1 MQCLAQCSDSIL
13 TTVKVYYAITMLK
26 TLFLS
31 YTTKDKLRVILVPFL
46 IAVSLSATFASIQV
60 AYGHHVI
67 EQIEVVNRPLRMSIA
82 GDMLYVSNIGAPSV
96 SVINTTTDQTVQT
109 INVSGG
115 VSTLYA
121 VPELGKL
128 YVSIFE
134 GGRVEVYDLET
145 YDLLK
150 NITLPGSVVDF
161 WFNPLDNIEEHVT
174 FLTGGVSMDYDP
186 ATGMLYIAVYNH
198 DHIEVIDTRT
208 DTAIKTIDVA
218 ARPFTVKEDP
228 EAKMLLVASLA
239 GNRLSFISTD
249 TNEVI
254 GNMNTGTG
262 PWGLDIDTS
271 THTAYVT
278 HRGVHY
284 IAAVDIATR
293 QVIAKIPV
301 TDDAQAIAVDSDE
314 HKVYFSFLDKQ
325 DIVKLNGQTNDVETV
340 IEMDAVPWD
349 LVVDPL
355 THRVYASI
363 KFADSV
369 VAIGPQ
375 SISSSFPVVTLSN
388 PVAVLG
394 IIRAHAQDVV
404 VSEPVLDVASL
415 TMSMAVSTEDGG
427 DLTLEL
433 PRYIIDSIQGNTD
446 TQFQVTI
453 DGNPVQYEEGEQVIS
468 AEDGSQSRQITV
480 FVPAGS
486 IRLDILGS
494 EVLSKL
500 ER

>member
-1 MQCLAQCSDSIL
+1 MP
-13 TTVKVYYAITMLK
+13 K
-26 TLFLS
+26 TLLKYYS
-31 YTTKDKLRVILVPFL
+31 TTKDFARVILVPFL
-46 IAVSLSATFASIQV
+46 IAMSFSAAFATVQL

-67 EQIEVVNRPLRMSIA
+67 EQIEVANRPLQMSIA
-82 GDMLYVSNIGAPSV
+82 GNMLYAANIGDPSI

-109 INVSGG
+109 INVSQG
-115 VSTLYA
+115 VSALYA
-121 VPELGKL
+121 IPELGRL
-128 YVSIFE
+128 YVSLFE
-134 GGRVEVYDLET
+134 GGRIEVYDLET
-145 YDLLK
+145 HDFVK
-150 NITLPGSVVDF
+150 NITLPGSTVDF
-161 WFNPLDNIEEHVT
+161 WSNPLDNTQEHIT

-186 ATGMLYIAVYNH
+186 TTGMLYVAVYNH

-218 ARPFTVKEDP
+218 ARPFTVKVDP

-254 GNMNTGTG
+254 GSIITGTG

-301 TDDAQAIAVDSDE
+301 TDDAQAIAVDSNE
-314 HKVYFSFLDKQ
+314 HKVYFSFLDKP
-325 DIVKLNGQTNDVETV
+325 DIVKVNGQTNEVETV

-349 LVVDPL
+349 LVADPL
-355 THRVYASI
+355 THKVYAST
-363 KFADSV
+363 KFDDYII
-369 VAIGPQ
+369 AIGPQ
-375 SISSSFPVVTLSN
+375 SISASFPVVTLNN
-388 PVAVLG
+388 PAAVLG
-394 IIRAHAQDVV
+394 LMRAHAQDVMI
-404 VSEPVLDVASL
+404 SEPIMDIARKML
-415 TMSMAVSTEDGG
+415 TMGVSTADGG
-427 DLTLEL
+427 QMTLEL
-433 PRYIIDSIQGNTD
+433 PRYMIDSVQGNSD
-446 TQFQVTI
+446 TQFQITI
-453 DGNPVQYEEGEQVIS
+453 DGNPVQYEEGELFTS

-486 IRLDILGS
+486 TRLDIVGT
-494 EVLSKL
+494 EVLPSL
-500 ER
+500 G